1 MTRWTLVISEDTD
14 RALRVF
20 LARNGGK
27 KGDLSEFVEN
37 AVKEKLFHLTVSEIK
52 ERNQGVNQ
60 DELLNLIDGAISNV
74 RASTPH
80 P

>member
-37 AVKEKLFHLTVSEIK
+37 AVKEKLFHLTVSGIK
-52 ERNQGVNQ
+52 ERNRDFEQ
-60 DELLNLIDGAISNV
+60 DDLMNLFDEAITDV
-74 RASTPH
+74 RAATPH